1 MRVAVSVWNHRV
13 SPVFDTA
20 RRLLLVDYEDAEQ
33 VARAEEAI
41 DEIPL
46 PQRAARLSDL
56 EVDVLICGAISRPL
70 ASMLSGAGIKM
81 VPFVAG
87 GVDDVLRAYIEGGLA
102 DPRMRMPGCC
112 GRRRRSR
119 NRSAH
124 RRSG

>member
-20 RRLLLVDYEDAEQ
+20 RQVLLVDYEDGEQ

-56 EVDVLICGAISRPL
+56 EVDVLICGAVSRPL
-70 ASMLSGAGIKM
+70 LSMLSGAGIIV
-81 VPFVAG
+81 VPFVTGA
-87 GVDDVLRAYIEGGLA
+87 VEDVLKAYVEGRLA
-102 DPRMRMPGCC
+102 DPCLRMPGCR
-112 GRRRRSR
+112 GRRRRCGPQ
-119 NRSAH
+119 
-124 RRSG
+124 RRRFNQS